1 MMDFS
6 KYKLDFFLRL
16 SEFCQKEKKDF
27 LELLGLRADT
37 EIYQLAN
44 TLSSRFLKNE
54 SLDDQFYERF
64 VGNLASFLN
73 VNVIFYN
80 AQARP
85 IAERIVDKDNETLV
99 CNLDVNGRATLK
111 LYPKNRVTTGKKVPK
126 EQMHAKMMMK

>member
-6 KYKLDFFLRL
+6 KYKLDFFLRF
-16 SEFCQKEKKDF
+16 SEICQKEKKDF
-27 LELLGLRADT
+27 LELLGPRADT

-85 IAERIVDKDNETLV
+85 IAERIVDKDNETLI
-99 CNLDVNGRATLK
+99 CNLDVNGRVTLK
-111 LYPKNRVTTGKKVPK
+111 LYPKI
-126 EQMHAKMMMK
+126 E